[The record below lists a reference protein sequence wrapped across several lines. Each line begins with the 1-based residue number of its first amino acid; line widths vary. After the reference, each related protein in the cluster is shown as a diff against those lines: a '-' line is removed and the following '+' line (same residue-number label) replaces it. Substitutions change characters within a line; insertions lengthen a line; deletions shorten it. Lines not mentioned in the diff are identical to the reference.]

1 MNKEDAQ
8 RKRDRALRD
17 LKAANNGLRDMGEI
31 IDGEVIEAEIVDNL
45 PVRHIGSHEDGGPMK
60 RGANAQ
66 RMHRP

>member
-45 PVRHIGSHEDGGPMK
+45 PVRHIGSH
-60 RGANAQ
+60 
-66 RMHRP
+66 